1 MAAGLAAC
9 RLLVAVAV
17 ALLFGCP
24 VSCDHRRD
32 FPELPAHR
40 VEVFQQLATL
50 RGASRY
56 KREAPRSRSA
66 QQQGGVSLCGTGAS
80 DQAKLNKNTHKCT
93 FDDDDGSTVT
103 LAWVGDGTGIILALT
118 TFNLPVAWLFFGGSS
133 RLYRSKDYG
142 KTFTDVSSLVNNYY
156 IRKEFGINVG
166 PEHSKKVILTAEP
179 KYFRHGNK
187 GGIII
192 RSSDSGETF
201 DSVQLPFHPG
211 QPMHYHSS
219 NSDLLLAHSTNH
231 TLFLSQ
237 NFGISWSTIHKF
249 VYAFSWGPGNTI
261 FFTTHPNG
269 IYDKNERGVL
279 ELKKTTDFGKTSRI
293 LLTKVY
299 SFGFAG
305 RFLFA
310 SVISNQSLPRSVYV
324 SADQG
329 ESWNK
334 AQLPPVSHD
343 QFYSILAADSEMI
356 FMHVDEPG
364 NTGFGTIYT
373 SDDRGILFSKSLE
386 RHLFSDTSG
395 TTDFTNVTSLRGVY
409 ITNVLDED
417 NNIRSVI
424 TFDSGG
430 EWKPLKKPD
439 NSHCDTTKDSKMC
452 NLHIHAAY
460 SISQDLKVPLLPL
473 SAANAVGLILAHGSV
488 GDAISTMIPDV
499 YVSDDGGY
507 TWSKA
512 LTGPHFYAI
521 LDSGG
526 LIVAVESNPDKAI
539 HTVKYSTD
547 EGQCWKNYTF
557 TNDSFIFVGL
567 VSEPGTKSMNI
578 SLWGYRQ
585 ESIYSTTWLS
595 ITIDFEELLTRD
607 CQEKD
612 YVKWLAHSTDTGEK
626 NDGCILGYRETYQ
639 RLAKASVCRNGRDY
653 IVNKEQSLCPCTK
666 GDYMCDFGYYRE
678 GDSDECVEQ
687 PDLADHVLEFCLQG
701 KEELLKTQGYRKVP
715 GDKCEGGFMPN
726 RSEQIT
732 NVRCEKVL
740 SLKATQ
746 LPKITVVIIVVSAL
760 AAAVLMMIGVV
771 LIFKK
776 YVCGGRTLVYRYSV
790 LKTNT
795 DEACI
800 ADNLDSSRT
809 STERIYHDDSDV
821 DLLE

>member
-1 MAAGLAAC
+1 M
-9 RLLVAVAV
+9 
-17 ALLFGCP
+17 
-24 VSCDHRRD
+24 
-32 FPELPAHR
+32 
-40 VEVFQQLATL
+40 
-50 RGASRY
+50 
-56 KREAPRSRSA
+56 KW
-66 QQQGGVSLCGTGAS
+66 
-80 DQAKLNKNTHKCT
+80 T
-93 FDDDDGSTVT
+93 FEDDDGSTVT

-133 RLYRSKDYG
+133 RLYRSVDYG
-142 KTFTDVSSLVNNYY
+142 KTFNDVSNLVNNYY

-166 PEHSKKVILTAEP
+166 PEHSKKVILTAEL
-179 KYFRHGNK
+179 KYFRHAGNK
-187 GGIII
+187 GGVII

-201 DSVQLPFHPG
+201 ESVQLPFHPN

-219 NSDLLLAHSTNH
+219 NSDLLLAHSTDH

-237 NFGISWSTIHKF
+237 DFGKSWSTIHKF
-249 VYAFSWGPGNTI
+249 VYAFAWGPGNTI
-261 FFTTHPNG
+261 FFTTHPDG
-269 IYDKNERGVL
+269 IYDINERGVL
-279 ELKKTTDFGKTSRI
+279 DLKKTTDFGKTSRT

-299 SFGFAG
+299 AFGFAG
-305 RFLFA
+305 RFLFV
-310 SVISNQSLPRSVYV
+310 SVVNNQTLPRSVYV

-334 AQLPPVSHD
+334 AQLPPVSHE

-386 RHLFSDTSG
+386 RHLFSDTSS
-395 TTDFTNVTSLRGVY
+395 TSDFTNVTSLRGVY

-439 NSHCDTTKDSKMC
+439 NSHCSTTKESQMC

-460 SISQDLKVPLLPL
+460 SISQNLKVPLAPM

-539 HTVKYSTD
+539 DNIKYSTD
-547 EGQCWKNYTF
+547 EGQCWKNYIF
-557 TNDSFIFVGL
+557 TNESFIFVGL
-567 VSEPGTKSMNI
+567 ISEPGTKSMNI

-612 YVKWLAHSTDTGEK
+612 YVKWLAHSTDAGEK
-626 NDGCILGYRETYQ
+626 NDGCILGYKETYQ

-653 IVNKEQSLCPCTK
+653 IVSKDQSLCPCTK
-666 GDYMCDFGYYRE
+666 DDYMCDFGYYRE
-678 GDSDECVEQ
+678 GDSDECIEQ
-687 PDLADHVLEFCLQG
+687 PDLADHVLEFCLHG

-715 GDKCEGGFMPN
+715 GDKCEGGFLPN
-726 RSEQIT
+726 RSEQMT
-732 NVRCEKVL
+732 NMKCGMVL
-740 SLKATQ
+740 SLKDP
-746 LPKITVVIIVVSAL
+746 LPKITVVIIVIGVLAASAL
-760 AAAVLMMIGVV
+760 MMTSLV

-776 YVCGGRTLVYRYSV
+776 YVCGGRTLIYRYSV
-790 LKTNT
+790 LQTNT
-795 DEACI
+795 DDTCI

-809 STERIYHDDSDV
+809 NTERVYHDDSDV